1 MNAGKG
7 GFGAALDSVDARHRQ
22 AGRVD
27 AIYTAGSEQIALHN
41 I

>member
-7 GFGAALDSVDARHRQ
+7 RFGAALDSVDASHRQ

-27 AIYTAGSEQIALHN
+27 AIYTTGGE
-41 I
+41 